1 MNKYK
6 LWRAKRG
13 YTQGKMCELLNVSL
27 NTLWR
32 LEKNLPLADKMI
44 VYIDATIEKLEKME
58 EK

>member
-13 YTQGKMCELLNVSL
+13 YTQDKMCELLNVSL

>member
-13 YTQGKMCELLNVSL
+13 YTQDKMCELLNVSI

-32 LEKNLPLADKMI
+32 LEKDLPLADKMI
-44 VYIDATIEKLEKME
+44 VYIDTMIEKIE
-58 EK
+58 EKEEK